1 MEVGVRELR
10 QRLAELLDRAAA
22 GEIVRVTHRGRA
34 KAVIAPPRAE
44 QLLKDARAEVVV
56 EERIAQGVREGWIR
70 PGRGGRPVIPKRGF
84 KGKMSSEEALR
95 EDRDDE

>member
-22 GEIVRVTHRGRA
+22 GEIVRVTHRGRP
-34 KAVIAPPRAE
+34 KALLAPPEAE
-44 QLLKDARAEVVV
+44 AALGTAEN
-56 EERIAQGVREGWIR
+56 RLQQGIREGWIR

-84 KGKMSSEEALR
+84 KGRMSTEAALR
-95 EDRDDE
+95 EDRDEE